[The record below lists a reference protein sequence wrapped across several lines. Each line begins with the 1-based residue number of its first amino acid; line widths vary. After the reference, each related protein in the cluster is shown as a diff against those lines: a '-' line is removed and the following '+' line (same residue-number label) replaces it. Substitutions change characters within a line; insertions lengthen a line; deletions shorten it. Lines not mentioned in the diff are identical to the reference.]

1 MKLAEGPAGGERER
15 VHELQA
21 AAAMVGRSSG
31 WHAEGRK
38 EGFK

>member
-21 AAAMVGRSSG
+21 AAAMAGEAR
-31 WHAEGRK
+31 EGRK